1 VEDASKDGAEERR
14 PAGGAS
20 SFGQARTGTTHRFS
34 GPSRVPKE
42 RVMYADDT
50 IAAIATARGPGGI
63 GIVRVSGPLVER
75 IADTVIA
82 RGSAPG
88 WESHRMYPGRL
99 LRHDGVTI
107 DRVLAVLMRAPR
119 TYTGEDVLELHCHGS
134 PAVLDRALEAVLQAG
149 ARPAVAGEFT
159 KRAFLNGKI
168 DLVQAEA
175 IADLVSARSED
186 TVRMAAAH
194 LLGGLSRRL
203 EDLRRQL
210 IDVKAKLEL
219 QIDFSDEEVEVDEAE
234 TLQALESVTGEVR
247 SLLGTYRHGRLV
259 REGIRVAIVG
269 RPNVGKS
276 SLLNALLGD
285 DRAIVTP
292 IPGTTRDVI
301 EETAEF
307 EGIAVVLSDTAGLRE
322 VPDEVERMGV
332 ERAKRVAQAADVRL
346 LVIDRSLPADV
357 PAQMFGVDHTI
368 AVLNKIDLPSVWHE
382 SDVSELRAHCQV
394 VEVSATK
401 GLGLD
406 ALREAVLAI
415 AGGQPVEGLPT
426 LSRARQRDA
435 LAKAHECLKAA
446 VESLE
451 QKTPVDLVAVDVQAA
466 LDHIGS
472 VTGIVTSEEVLDLI
486 FAEFCI
492 GK

>member
-1 VEDASKDGAEERR
+1 
-14 PAGGAS
+14 
-20 SFGQARTGTTHRFS
+20 
-34 GPSRVPKE
+34 
-42 RVMYADDT
+42 MYAEDT

-75 IADTVIA
+75 IADRVIA
-82 RGSAPG
+82 RSFPLG
-88 WESHRMYPGRL
+88 WESHRMYPARL

-107 DRVLAVLMRAPR
+107 DRVLAVLMRAPH
-119 TYTGEDVLELHCHGS
+119 TYTGEDVLEVHCHGS

-175 IADLVSARSED
+175 IADLVSARSEE
-186 TVRMAAAH
+186 TVRMAADH

-203 EDLRRQL
+203 DNLRRQL
-210 IDVKAKLEL
+210 IDVKANLEL
-219 QIDFSDEEVEVDEAE
+219 QIDFSDEDVAVDESE
-234 TLQALESVTGEVR
+234 VLRTLEGAAREVR

-276 SLLNALLGD
+276 SLLNALLNN

-301 EETAEF
+301 EENADF

-322 VPDEVERMGV
+322 VPDEIERMGV
-332 ERAKRVAQAADVRL
+332 ERARQVAQAADVRL
-346 LVIDRSLPADV
+346 LVMDRSLPPDV
-357 PAQMFGVDHTI
+357 PAEMFDVDHTI
-368 AVLNKIDLPSVWHE
+368 AVLNKIDLPSVWRE
-382 SDVSELRAHCQV
+382 GDVLELRAHCDV

-406 ALREAVLAI
+406 AVREAVLAI
-415 AGGQPVEGLPT
+415 AGGQPVDGVPT
-426 LSRARQRDA
+426 LSRARHRDA
-435 LAKAHECLKAA
+435 LAKVDDYLTAA
-446 VESLE
+446 VASLKE
-451 QKTPVDLVAVDVQAA
+451 KTPVELVAMDVQGA

-472 VTGIVTSEEVLDLI
+472 VTGIVTNEEVLDLI
-486 FAEFCI
+486 FSEFCI

>member
-1 VEDASKDGAEERR
+1 
-14 PAGGAS
+14 
-20 SFGQARTGTTHRFS
+20 
-34 GPSRVPKE
+34 
-42 RVMYADDT
+42 MYAEDT

-75 IADTVIA
+75 IADTVVA
-82 RGSAPG
+82 RGCALG
-88 WESHRMYPGRL
+88 WESHRLYPARL

-107 DRVLAVLMRAPR
+107 DRVLAVLMRAPC
-119 TYTGEDVLELHCHGS
+119 TYTGEDVLEVHCHGS
-134 PAVLDRALEAVLQAG
+134 PAVLDRAMQAVLQAG

-186 TVRMAAAH
+186 TVQMAADH

-203 EDLRRQL
+203 ENLRRQL

-219 QIDFSDEEVEVDEAE
+219 QIDFSDEEVDLDEAE
-234 TLQALESVTGEVR
+234 VLRALEGAAGEVR

-276 SLLNALLGD
+276 SLLNALLGN

-301 EETAEF
+301 EENADF
-307 EGIAVVLSDTAGLRE
+307 EGITVVLSDTAGLRD
-322 VPDEVERMGV
+322 VPDEIERMGV
-332 ERAKRVAQAADVRL
+332 ERARQVAQVADVRL
-346 LVIDRSLPADV
+346 VVMDRSLPSDV
-357 PAQMFGVDHTI
+357 PAEMFDVDHTI
-368 AVLNKIDLPSVWHE
+368 AVLNKIDLPSAWREVE
-382 SDVSELRAHCQV
+382 VSNLRDHYRL
-394 VEVSATK
+394 VEVSATG

-406 ALREAVLAI
+406 VLRKAVVAT
-415 AGGQPVEGLPT
+415 AGGQPVDGMPT

-435 LAKAHECLKAA
+435 LAKADDCLTAA
-446 VESLE
+446 VSSLKE
-451 QKTPVDLVAVDVQAA
+451 KTPIDLVAVDVQAA
-466 LDHIGS
+466 LDHVGS